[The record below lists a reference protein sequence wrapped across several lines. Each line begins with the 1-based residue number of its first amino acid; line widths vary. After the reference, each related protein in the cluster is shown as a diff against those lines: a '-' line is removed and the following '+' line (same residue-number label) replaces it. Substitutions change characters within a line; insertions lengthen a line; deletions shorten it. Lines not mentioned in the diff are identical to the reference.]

1 MANDVVIDIVANDKT
16 KKAFGSVKSGLV
28 GIGKVAVSTVA
39 KVAKIG
45 AAFAAAAGA
54 SAIALTKMSMSAI
67 DNLSKTASK
76 IGVTTEALVG
86 LQHAAEL
93 TGVSTDTMNMALQRL
108 TRRVSEAAEGT
119 GEAVGA
125 LRELGLDAR
134 EMENLPLDEQMN
146 RIADAMLDVESQSDK
161 VRLAMKLFDS
171 EGVALVNT
179 MKNGSAGLKEFAK
192 ETQAL
197 GLAVSEVDAAKIEAA
212 NDAITRAK
220 GVFTGLGNQL
230 AIAFAPAIAFV
241 ADMFRQAALDQNEFG
256 NVGQRVANVIVGAV
270 GRMMDGWKAFRVLLL
285 QVKAVFYEFG
295 AAAVEALR
303 PMASAL
309 DTIIEAWNPLA
320 NFFGMDV
327 MDPNNERTI
336 LGGTKALTEKAVE
349 ARQEVVALLEAMNPS
364 DELMEK
370 FNALTAN
377 FKTISEESGTAT
389 EKMNK
394 WQSQF
399 INAQQEGEKK
409 ADEFNQATTVGRT
422 KLVLEEGSKQLAAFK
437 GQSKKMFA
445 VQKAAAIAT
454 AIINTAESVT
464 KTMAAYPFP
473 IDVALSALSL
483 AAGMA
488 QVSAIKSQSF
498 LGGGFTGYGARAGGV
513 DGKGG
518 MPAIVHPNE
527 TIIDHQQ
534 GGSVGV
540 TQNINIQTGVAQTV
554 RAEIQN
560 LLPEIV
566 EISKAAIIDSNQ
578 RGGSFRNGLLGT

>member
-16 KKAFGSVKSGLV
+16 KKAFGSVRSGLV

-54 SAIALTKMSMSAI
+54 SAIALTKMSMTAI

-108 TRRVSEAAEGT
+108 TRRVSEAALGT

-125 LRELGLDAR
+125 LQELGLDAR
-134 EMENLPLDEQMN
+134 ELTNLPLDEQMN
-146 RIADAMLDVESQSDK
+146 QIADAMQGVDAQSDK
-161 VRLAMKLFDS
+161 VRIAMKLFDS

-179 MKNGSAGLKEFAK
+179 LKDGSAGLKEFAK
-192 ETQAL
+192 ETEAL

-230 AIAFAPAIAFV
+230 AISFAPAIAFV

-256 NVGQRVANVIVGAV
+256 NVGQRVANTIVSAV
-270 GRMMDGWKAFRVLLL
+270 GRMMDGWKAFRVILL
-285 QVKAVFYEFG
+285 QIKAVFFEFG
-295 AAAVEALR
+295 ASAVEALR

-309 DTIIEAWNPLA
+309 DTISEKYNTLA

-327 MDPNNERTI
+327 VDTNNERTI

-377 FKTISEESGTAT
+377 FKSISEESGTAT
-389 EKMNK
+389 EKMNAF
-394 WQSQF
+394 QSQF
-399 INAQQEGEKK
+399 IKSQQEGEKK
-409 ADEFNQATTVGRT
+409 AQEFNNATTVGRT
-422 KLVLEEGSKQLAAFK
+422 KMVLEEGNKQLTAFK

-454 AIINTAESVT
+454 AIINTAQSVT

-488 QVSAIKSQSF
+488 QVSSIKAQSF

-527 TIIDHQQ
+527 SIIDHEQ
-534 GGSVGV
+534 GGSMGV

-560 LLPEIV
+560 LLPEII
-566 EISKAAIIDSNQ
+566 EISKASIVDSNQ
-578 RGGSFRNGLLGT
+578 RGGAFRSALLGT